1 MKYFVGKTIREI
13 RKKQRMTMKEV
24 AEKIGVSES
33 LISQI
38 ENDKISPSID
48 TLLKIAEVLNIDFDY
63 LFKQF
68 KKDNPINIIHKN
80 KRTKILRD
88 GILYE
93 LLSKIEAD
101 DEHKIEAYYLEIK
114 TGNKRENKTY
124 GHNGWELGIILE
136 GEAKITIGNQ
146 EYLVKPG
153 DSFSFKADKPHIIE
167 NAGDNIL
174 KSYWIITPPK
184 EFIM

>member
-1 MKYFVGKTIREI
+1 MKYYVGKTVREI

-24 AEKIGVSES
+24 AAKIGVSES

-48 TLLKIAEVLNIDFDY
+48 TLLSIAEVLNIDFDY

-68 KKDNPINIIHKN
+68 KKDNPVNIIYKN
-80 KRTKILRD
+80 KRTKISKD

-93 LLSKIEAD
+93 LLSKIEQD

-114 TGNKRENKTY
+114 TGNKKENKTY
-124 GHNGWELGIILE
+124 GHNGWELGIILK
-136 GEAKITIGNQ
+136 GEAKITIGSQ
-146 EYLVKPG
+146 EYKVKAG
-153 DSFSFKADKPHIIE
+153 DSFSFKSDKPHIIE
-167 NAGDNIL
+167 NAGEGIL
-174 KSYWIITPPK
+174 KAYWIVTPPK

>member
-1 MKYFVGKTIREI
+1 MKYFVGKTVREI

-24 AEKIGVSES
+24 AVKIGVSES

-48 TLLKIAEVLNIDFDY
+48 TLLNIAEVLNIDFDY
-63 LFKQF
+63 LFRQF
-68 KKDNPINIIHKN
+68 KKDNPVNIIYKN
-80 KRTKILRD
+80 KRTKILKD

-93 LLSKIEAD
+93 LLSKIEED

-124 GHNGWELGIILE
+124 GHKGWELAIILE
-136 GEAKITIGNQ
+136 GEAKVTIGSQ
-146 EYLVKPG
+146 VYTVSEG
-153 DSFSFKADKPHIIE
+153 DSFSFKSDKPHIIE
-167 NAGDNIL
+167 NAGEKL
-174 KSYWIITPPK
+174 LRAYWIVTPPK
-184 EFIM
+184 EFVL